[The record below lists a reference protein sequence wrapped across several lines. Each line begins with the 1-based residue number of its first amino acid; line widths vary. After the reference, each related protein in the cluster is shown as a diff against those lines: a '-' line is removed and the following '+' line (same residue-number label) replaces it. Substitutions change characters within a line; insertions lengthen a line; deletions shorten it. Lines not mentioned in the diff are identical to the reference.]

1 MPYFMTQWYV
11 FTPLTQ
17 TELLSIQATL
27 QEIGKN
33 HEMNGLILLATEG
46 CNGTVAGPQEAVKF
60 IKEYLITTFP
70 ISNFQDWES
79 DVKPFKRF
87 KVDIRQE
94 IVALKKSD
102 TPTPPPPPPG
112 AGGGGGPPPFFRGG
126 GGGG

>member
-102 TPTPPPPPPG
+102 TPTPSRSPPR
-112 AGGGGGPPPFFRGG
+112 RGG
-126 GGGG
+126 GADPSPF